1 MRNSDLQPPDTIP
14 AGRLPRPGGVDRGG
28 ALCRRPYNAMM
39 PHQQSPP
46 AAPEA
51 SLAGDPT
58 SGPLPAKVA
67 TLQVDA
73 EAASAPSGD
82 VAGPAAP
89 GSPPADTPAVADRL
103 GAAEPESPPPPSP
116 DDDDRAG
123 FELYIEPPTPTLW
136 RRFRATHRHFLGLF
150 FGGLRVWLRD
160 RPRTAPRG
168 LRILLARI
176 LAALGGPFVDPAMRD
191 LPFPVQL
198 RRRLEILGPTYI
210 KLGQILS
217 LREDILPRA
226 VTDELKNLLD
236 RLPAVPYDRFVEL
249 VAKDLGIDP
258 QRAFASIQRRPIG
271 SASIG
276 QIHLA
281 TLPSGER
288 VVIKVVKPGIRE
300 TLRRDVVLLKTL
312 GSFLQIIAGRFQPKR
327 VIDEFCHYTLREVD
341 LRLEAD
347 NAETFAA
354 NFRDQPDIVF
364 PRIYRHLTGP
374 SVLTMEFFDGL
385 KPDSPAAREL
395 PREERERIIDLG
407 ASAIIRMLYRDGF
420 FHADLHPGNLI
431 VMPGPKAGFIDLGMV
446 GRFDEELKRTML
458 YYYYCMVTG
467 DAENAARYLS
477 ALADTTTR
485 SAPKGFQREVEEICR
500 RWYRTAN
507 FEEFSL
513 GQLIMESVARGGQF
527 HMYFP
532 VEMVLMVKAIV
543 TFEGVGQLLLPGF
556 DVAKVSQKHINR
568 IFLQQFSPLRVAK
581 ESLRGAPELV
591 DALVK
596 MPMLVT
602 QGLRALDKATR
613 QHPENPFAGL
623 RGTLLGGFCIV
634 AGAILAAFHGPW
646 PLYGLLFLLG
656 LFLALRKGS

>member
-1 MRNSDLQPPDTIP
+1 MRSPEP
-14 AGRLPRPGGVDRGG
+14 AGAAAADGGD
-28 ALCRRPYNAMM
+28 
-39 PHQQSPP
+39 
-46 AAPEA
+46 
-51 SLAGDPT
+51 
-58 SGPLPAKVA
+58 
-67 TLQVDA
+67 
-73 EAASAPSGD
+73 
-82 VAGPAAP
+82 
-89 GSPPADTPAVADRL
+89 
-103 GAAEPESPPPPSP
+103 GAAGEATVVAVPPPPPPGALPASAHAAPAGPEPDLRALP
-116 DDDDRAG
+116 DDDLAG
-123 FELYIEPPTPTLW
+123 FELYLEPKTPTLL
-136 RRFRATHRHFLGLF
+136 RRFVATHRHFLGLL

-160 RPRTAPRG
+160 RPRTAPG
-168 LRILLARI
+168 GASILLARI
-176 LAALGGPFVDPAMRD
+176 AAALGSPFVDKKLRD

-217 LREDILPRA
+217 LREDILPKS
-226 VTDELKNLLD
+226 VTGELKNLLD
-236 RLPAVPYDRFVEL
+236 KLPAVPYDRFLEL
-249 VAKDLGIDP
+249 IAKDLGIDP
-258 QRAFASIQRRPIG
+258 RTAFADVDRRPIG

-276 QIHLA
+276 QTHRA
-281 TLPSGER
+281 TLLTGER
-288 VVIKVVKPGIRE
+288 VILKVVKPGIRE
-300 TLRRDVVLLKTL
+300 TLRRDVVLLKML
-312 GSFLQIIAGRFQPKR
+312 GVILQIVAGRFQPKR

-341 LRLEAD
+341 LRIEAD

-354 NFRDQPDIVF
+354 NFKDQPDIVF
-364 PRIYRHLTGP
+364 PKIFRQLSGP
-374 SVLTMEFFDGL
+374 SVLTMEFFDGF
-385 KPDSPAAREL
+385 KPNSPEAVDL
-395 PREERERIIDLG
+395 SQEERERIIDLG

-431 VMPGPKAGFIDLGMV
+431 VLPGPKAGFIDLGMV

-467 DAENAARYLS
+467 DAENAARYLG
-477 ALADTTTR
+477 ALAETGRR
-485 SAPKGFQREVEEICR
+485 SNPKGFQREVEEICR

-513 GQLIMESVARGGQF
+513 GQLIMESTARGGQF
-527 HMYFP
+527 RMYFP

-568 IFLQQFSPLRVAK
+568 IFLQQFSPLRMAR

-646 PLYGLLFLLG
+646 PLYGALFLIG
-656 LFLALRKGS
+656 LVLALRKGS